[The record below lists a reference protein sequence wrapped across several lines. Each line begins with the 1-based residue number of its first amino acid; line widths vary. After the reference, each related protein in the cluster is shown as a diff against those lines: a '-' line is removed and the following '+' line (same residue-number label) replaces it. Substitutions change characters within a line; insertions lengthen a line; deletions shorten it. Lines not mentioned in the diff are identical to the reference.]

1 MCRERFTITKV
12 KAKSIFNTCQHR
24 IFFYRVRD
32 EIRMTIAAYQTLYE
46 SSVAFGMRKSLM
58 SEQGKVDMEENI
70 GQLQQDKRELEQQVY
85 HTVMIVLSS
94 CTAGNGIK
102 K

>member
-1 MCRERFTITKV
+1 MCRARTVTVEV
-12 KAKSIFNTCQHR
+12 LYLALYQYYAQLQCQL
-24 IFFYRVRD
+24 FRVRD

-70 GQLQQDKRELEQQVY
+70 GQLEQDKRELEQQVPC
-85 HTVMIVLSS
+85 IF
-94 CTAGNGIK
+94 CQ
-102 K
+102 

>member
-1 MCRERFTITKV
+1 MNLLYVLLCSF
-12 KAKSIFNTCQHR
+12 C
-24 IFFYRVRD
+24 RVRD

-70 GQLQQDKRELEQQVY
+70 GQLEQDKRELEQQV
-85 HTVMIVLSS
+85 
-94 CTAGNGIK
+94 
-102 K
+102 

>member
-1 MCRERFTITKV
+1 MIV
-12 KAKSIFNTCQHR
+12 
-24 IFFYRVRD
+24 RVRD

-70 GQLQQDKRELEQQVY
+70 GQLEQDKRELEQQV
-85 HTVMIVLSS
+85 
-94 CTAGNGIK
+94 GDGIK
-102 K
+102 SSHQ

>member
-1 MCRERFTITKV
+1 MCTTM
-12 KAKSIFNTCQHR
+12 SLLLPLL
-24 IFFYRVRD
+24 RVRD

-70 GQLQQDKRELEQQVY
+70 GQLEQDKRELEQQVPFLASAW
-85 HTVMIVLSS
+85 LS
-94 CTAGNGIK
+94 
-102 K
+102 